1 MAGKIQKIKE
11 HPVTKTESSLKVL
24 VEKPTEKKLS
34 DLGATRWPI
43 WTKEVSSFD
52 WYYDE
57 KEICYFLEGEVTVKT
72 SDGEVSFGKGDLVSF
87 PQGLKCV
94 WNIKKAVK
102 KHYKFG

>member
-1 MAGKIQKIKE
+1 MTRADASSKI
-11 HPVTKTESSLKVL
+11 L
-24 VEKPTEKKLS
+24 VEKPTSEKLS
-34 DLGATRWPI
+34 AQKVLSWPI
-43 WTKEVSSFD
+43 WSKEVSSFD

-94 WNIKKAVK
+94 WNVKKEVR

>member
-1 MAGKIQKIKE
+1 MPQ
-11 HPVTKTESSLKVL
+11 KTELNVG
-24 VEKPTEKKLS
+24 VEKPTSEKLNALKVFS
-34 DLGATRWPI
+34 WPI

-72 SDGEVSFGKGDLVSF
+72 ADGEVAFGKGDLVTF

-94 WNIKKAVK
+94 WNIKKAVR

>member
-1 MAGKIQKIKE
+1 
-11 HPVTKTESSLKVL
+11 
-24 VEKPTEKKLS
+24 VEKPTNEKLNAMKVFS
-34 DLGATRWPI
+34 WPV
-43 WTKEVSSFD
+43 WTKEISSFD

-72 SDGEVSFGKGDLVSF
+72 SDGEISFGKGDLVIF

-94 WNIKKAVK
+94 WNIKMAVK